1 MGIKDLK
8 KLIKGQFKTSSIK
21 ESLIK
26 NGNLSELAG
35 EKVAIDISSYIYK
48 YKVVN
53 GDLWLNSMV
62 MLICMIKRA
71 NVSVVFIF
79 DGKPPSEKDEECKR
93 RRNASNNIED
103 KVMNLSVDLDVYKD
117 TNVISDLL
125 RDTMKK
131 IFDKD
136 EKTGKKNKLLH
147 PEKKDETII
156 DINAIKQFIEKKE
169 GQNVKITKQDLDTL
183 KEMILLFGGTFI
195 QAPGEAEALAAYLFH
210 KGEVKAVITEDTD
223 ILTYGVE
230 TYISGVN
237 SVSGD
242 CEVIYLSEVLKETEL
257 TIEEFRDFCI
267 MCGCD
272 YGNNIKGVGTATAL
286 KHIQKYKSIEKFI
299 EENPKFDISE
309 MNHINAR
316 ELFTTY
322 GRLDISIDYS
332 TKYWEIIIDFDKLF
346 KFLIERKIRFSA
358 KNIEETWI
366 VPEITFED

>member
-1 MGIKDLK
+1 MGIENLK
-8 KLIKGQFKTSSIK
+8 KLIRGGFKTSSIK

-26 NGNLSELAG
+26 NINLSELSG

-62 MLICMIKRA
+62 MLICMIKRL

-93 RRNASNNIED
+93 RRNISNNTED

-117 TNVISDLL
+117 TNTISDLL

-136 EKTGKKNKLLH
+136 EKSGKKNRLLH
-147 PEKKDETII
+147 PGKKDNII
-156 DINAIKQFIEKKE
+156 DINAIEKYIEKKE
-169 GQNVKITKQDLDTL
+169 GQNVKITKEELDTF

-210 KGEVKAVITEDTD
+210 KDEVKVVITEDTD

-230 TYISGVN
+230 TYISGLN

-257 TIEEFRDFCI
+257 TLEEFRDFCI

-272 YGNNIKGVGTATAL
+272 YGSNIKGVGTATAL
-286 KHIQKYKSIEKFI
+286 KHIQKYKGIEKFI
-299 EENPKFDISE
+299 EENPKFDIRE
-309 MNHINAR
+309 MNHIKAR
-316 ELFTTY
+316 ELFTTF
-322 GRLDISIDYS
+322 GRLDTSIDYT
-332 TKYWEIIIDFDKLF
+332 TKYWEPLIDFNKLF
-346 KFLIERKIRFSA
+346 KFLIEKKIRFSA
-358 KNIEETWI
+358 KNIEETWV